1 MKKIILIT
9 VLAVFCFMANAQ
21 DEPSNGTDIKFGLKA
36 GINFAMIAGDD
47 SDNFDGKFGF
57 HAGAVVEFPI
67 SETFSVQPELVYSSQ
82 GDKETSEGMDI
93 KYNLDYLNLP
103 IMAKYYFT
111 EEFSVEA
118 GPQIGFLLSGEV
130 KGGGVSID
138 IKDVLKDIDFGIGFG
153 LGYKLENGLN
163 FSGRFNVGIS
173 NIVDNSGSILGE
185 QIDFADSTNQNNVF
199 QLSIGYNF

>member
-9 VLAVFCFMANAQ
+9 VMTVFCFIANTQ
-21 DEPSNGTDIKFGLKA
+21 DEPSNGTEIKFGLKS
-36 GINFAMIAGDD
+36 GLNFAMIVGDD
-47 SDNFDGKFGF
+47 TDNFDGKFGF

-67 SETFSVQPELVYSSQ
+67 SEKFSVQPELLYSSQ

-93 KYNLDYLNLP
+93 KYNFDYLNLP

-111 EEFSVEA
+111 EEFSLAA

-138 IKDVLKDIDFGIGFG
+138 IKDVLKDIDFGLGFG
-153 LGYKLENGLN
+153 LGYELENGLN
-163 FSGRFNVGIS
+163 FSGRFNFGIS
-173 NIVDNSGSILGE
+173 NIVDNNGSILGE

-199 QLSIGYNF
+199 QLSVGYIF